1 MENFRITLRRKH
13 CLSEA
18 SLVSLVIME
27 FVIVKIIQLKRFVS
41 FCADK
46 MKEITH
52 YSAKGLFVS
61 FWSITKENRQPAFA
75 SFWTDKMKGIPFLH
89 KDYTVVAV
97 RYTD

>member
-1 MENFRITLRRKH
+1 M
-13 CLSEA
+13 
-18 SLVSLVIME
+18 VSLVIME

-61 FWSITKENRQPAFA
+61 FWSNTKENRQPAFV
-75 SFWTDKMKGIPFLH
+75 SFCADKMKGTPNINR
-89 KDYTVVAV
+89 KK
-97 RYTD
+97 